1 MRSPQDKHWH
11 WALWAAIAVTL
22 LCLCPQL
29 VMWAT
34 RGREWNGAYAQ
45 VHGDEWIYSAYVQAL
60 IDGRPRRNDSYTG
73 RDDRPGETQ
82 PESIFS
88 IQFIPAYVIA
98 IPARIF
104 GASSSTAFII
114 TGILNAFFSCLAIFW
129 LLRLLTDDERIAAAG
144 AVVVLCCGALAGGQ
158 GLVRLIETHA
168 HYIYLPFQRRYAP
181 AVTFPLFFVF
191 CGLVWKSLTDKRQL
205 SFAVAAGASLAVMLF
220 SYFYLWTAA
229 LAWLAGLALIWLVAR
244 REWKRSLLSF
254 GPIFVLFIAAAVPY
268 SILVSRRLRALD
280 TGLKIQGAHAP
291 DLLRAPELVGL
302 AVIALLVYGCV
313 RRVVNWRA
321 PETLFAASFGLLPF
335 LVFNQ
340 QVITGTSV
348 QPYHYSIF
356 IANYVSLIG
365 LVMSVFLLWR
375 GRRKQERAI
384 RYRRLAH
391 IMVLALWWGAVEVA
405 VHTKVIVRESQL
417 KDSIAAPCR
426 RLRQLSANDVLTNG
440 RDPRPLVLA
449 MQDDLAVMIPT
460 FAPQALLWSHNFDF
474 LNIERAENRRRLY
487 AYLYYSGFDGAAL
500 REDLAKPVSRFG
512 TALFGH
518 ERVIAY
524 ISAGK
529 PQPIT
534 EAEIEDQV
542 KQYEAFIATFNQ
554 DTANEHPLSY
564 VVFPVARGLD
574 LTNLDK
580 WYERDQGEEIE
591 GFKIF
596 RVRLKT

>member
-1 MRSPQDKHWH
+1 MLRRFRNWK
-11 WALWAAIAVTL
+11 WACWGALAVTL
-22 LCLCPQL
+22 LCLYPQF

-45 VHGDEWIYSAYVQAL
+45 VHGDEWLYSGYVQAL
-60 IDGRPRRNDSYTG
+60 IDGRPRRNDPYTG

-88 IQFIPAYVIA
+88 IQFIPAYMIA
-98 IPARIF
+98 IPARMA
-104 GASSSTAFII
+104 GVSSSTAFIVV
-114 TGILNAFFSCLAIFW
+114 GILNAFFSCLAIFW

-144 AVVVLCCGALAGGQ
+144 AVIVLCFGALAGGQ
-158 GLVRLIETHA
+158 GVIHLLESHA
-168 HYIYLPFQRRYAP
+168 HYIYLPFQRRHAP
-181 AVTFPLFFVF
+181 AVTFPLFFIF
-191 CGLVWKSLTDKRQL
+191 CGLVWKSLTSERRL
-205 SFAVAAGASLAVMLF
+205 IFGVAAGAALAIMLF

-229 LAWLAGLALIWLVAR
+229 LAWLVGLALIWLAAR
-244 REWKRSLLSF
+244 REWKRSLLSV
-254 GPIFVLFIAAAVPY
+254 GPIFVLFSGAAVPY
-268 SILVSRRLRALD
+268 LILVSHRMRAMD
-280 TGLKIQGAHAP
+280 AGLKIQGMHTP
-291 DLLRAPELVGL
+291 DLLRAPEIAGFI
-302 AVIALLVYGCV
+302 AIALLVYGAA
-313 RRVVNWRA
+313 RGILDWRA

-340 QVITGTSV
+340 QVITGTSL
-348 QPYHYSIF
+348 QPYHYSLF

-365 LVMSVFLLWR
+365 IVLSVFLLWR
-375 GRRKQERAI
+375 ARRQVDQPV
-384 RYRRLAH
+384 RYRRLARFV
-391 IMVLALWWGAVEVA
+391 VLALWWGAVEVA
-405 VHTKVIVRESQL
+405 VHTRVIMRESQL
-417 KDSIAAPCR
+417 KDSTAAACR
-426 RLRQLSANDVLTNG
+426 RLRQLSANDVLTSG

-474 LNIERAENRRRLY
+474 LNIEAAENRRRLY
-487 AYLYYSGFDGAAL
+487 QYLYYSGFDGAAL

-512 TALFGH
+512 TALFGV

-534 EAEIEDQV
+534 QAEIDEQV
-542 KQYEAFIATFNQ
+542 QQYESFIASFNR
-554 DTANEHPLSY
+554 DTANEHVLSY
-564 VVFPVARGLD
+564 VVFPVRQEPN

-580 WYERDQGEEIE
+580 WYERDQGEQVE

-596 RVRLKT
+596 RVRVKT